1 MYATLFAALIAAASP
16 AAGAPPD
23 TQAVAPPRAERVVR
37 EFDPVTVVGGRRAD
51 RKSVEV
57 VHAITREELRRLPV
71 DRLVDAVGLQAGVVV
86 TGEDLHVRGGRAGE
100 LATTLAGVSLNEPLR
115 AVPME
120 VPLLALRSAE
130 LLSGGLDADHQGSL
144 AGELDV
150 QTEVP
155 ADRPQYMLRWVSDG
169 RYGSGFD
176 AGHARFS
183 TPLGFAGLG
192 LVAAAEARLDDQGL
206 PSLRSR
212 GRTTFL
218 GRSFGWRQ
226 DNHLLAWAKLA
237 PIATPQRAS
246 LEVLTQRV
254 IRQPYD
260 AMWTF
265 DGWTYFADNS
275 IPSPN
280 GPEDATV
287 GVWKRYRAA
296 DHKTMTEER
305 RWAAIATLANA
316 SATLPMRLT
325 AAYLRSDVLTSVGL
339 RRSPDYIN
347 DGNRVFFGAYDRT
360 DQDPFHAIWGDEPYF
375 KHATTDRWSLRG
387 DVTRRFSP
395 RTLVRAGASAW
406 YESYALHEVDDAQPE
421 VTGVEVV
428 RRWRAWA
435 PGGAAWVQ
443 HRWEFSGLVW
453 NGGLRAQWFDPGPQA
468 EDALRARRTDP
479 RASVPEVPSRWS
491 FSPRFGIAYPM
502 CERDAFSLSYARTF
516 QDPPRELLYEN
527 RRTAYDR
534 RPLGDPTLVPS
545 EVLSWQAALKHV
557 LDPAWSLQLSAFA
570 RNVYAEPGTRNVEYL
585 PYRYQL
591 EYASADDAHAQG
603 FEVSLQ
609 RVLPGRQFV
618 SLVYTFLNAW
628 GTQSNLEGLAYG
640 TSIGPRPMPT
650 AERPLDW
657 DLTHVFTLGAAVH
670 TVRQY
675 DLSWATRIATGR
687 PWTPLYRAN
696 DDASVW
702 PPAYSDQG
710 LVNSRRMPWA
720 ENTDV
725 ALRFKPRLL
734 RGGRMMLA
742 VRNLFDCVHEL
753 NATLAGYP
761 NPQINTLYDEYSA
774 YRTETGH
781 GGGAYWNDA
790 NGDGRREWVPVND
803 PRLQAPRR
811 SVRVGIE
818 FGM

>member
-1 MYATLFAALIAAASP
+1 MHATIFAALLAAASP

-23 TQAVAPPRAERVVR
+23 TQAVARPSARPERVVR

-57 VHAITREELRRLPV
+57 VHAVTREELRRLPV
-71 DRLVDAVGLQAGVVV
+71 DRLVDAIGLQAGVVV

-100 LATTLAGVSLNEPLR
+100 LATTMAGVSLNEPGR
-115 AVPME
+115 HVAME

-130 LLSGGLDADHQGSL
+130 LLSGGLDADHPGSL
-144 AGELDV
+144 AGELDL

-155 ADRPQYMLRWVSDG
+155 SDRPQYMVRWVSDG

-176 AGHARFS
+176 AGHVRVS

-192 LVAAAEARLDDQGL
+192 LVAAGEARLDDQGL

-212 GRTTFL
+212 GRSTL
-218 GRSFGWRQ
+218 MSRSFGWRQ

-237 PIATPQRAS
+237 PIASPQRAS

-254 IRQPYD
+254 VRQPYD
-260 AMWTF
+260 PMWTF
-265 DGWTYFADNS
+265 DGWTWFEYDDV
-275 IPSPN
+275 PRPN
-280 GPEDATV
+280 GATGDSPGDA
-287 GVWKRYRAA
+287 GPDGASAGYWARYKAA
-296 DHKTMTEER
+296 DHKCMTEER
-305 RWAAIATLANA
+305 RWAAVATY
-316 SATLPMRLT
+316 ATSNVTTPLRLT
-325 AAYLRSDVLTSVGL
+325 AGWLRSDALTSVGL

-347 DGNRVFFGAYDRT
+347 DGNRVFFGRYDLPGE
-360 DQDPFHAIWGDEPYF
+360 DPFHAIWGDEPYF
-375 KHATTDRWSLRG
+375 RNATADRWSLRA
-387 DVTRRFSP
+387 DASRRFGP
-395 RTLVRAGASAW
+395 RTMVRVGASGW
-406 YESYALHEVDDAQPE
+406 YESYALHEVDDALPE
-421 VTGVEVV
+421 VAGIEVE

-435 PGGAAWVQ
+435 PGGAAWLQ

-453 NGGLRAQWFDPGPQA
+453 NGGMRLQWFDPGPQA
-468 EDALRARRTDP
+468 PGA
-479 RASVPEVPSRWS
+479 PSRWEV
-491 FSPRFGIAYPM
+491 SPRLGIAYPM
-502 CERDAFSLSYARTF
+502 SDRDAFSLSYSRTF

-527 RRTAYDR
+527 RRTGYDR
-534 RPLGDPTLVPS
+534 RPLGNPLLVPS

-557 LDPAWSLQLSAFA
+557 LDPAWSLQLAAFA

-585 PYRYQL
+585 PSRYLLQ
-591 EYASADDAHAQG
+591 YASADDAHAQG

-609 RVLPGRQFV
+609 RVSPGRQYL

-640 TSIGPRPMPT
+640 SSIGPRPMPT

-657 DLTHVFTLGAAVH
+657 DLTHVFTFGAAVH
-670 TVRQY
+670 TARQY
-675 DLSWATRIATGR
+675 DVSWTTRIATGR
-687 PWTPLYRAN
+687 PWTPLHRTTA
-696 DDASVW
+696 DASDW

-710 LVNSRRMPWA
+710 LVNAERMPWA

-725 ALRFKPRLL
+725 ALRIKPRLL
-734 RGGRMMLA
+734 RGGRVMIA

-753 NATLAGYP
+753 NATLSGYP
-761 NPQINTLYDEYSA
+761 NSRINTLYDEYSA
-774 YRTETGH
+774 YRTETGN

-790 NGDGRREWVPVND
+790 NGDGQREWVPVND
-803 PRLQAPRR
+803 PRLRAPRR
-811 SVRVGIE
+811 SVRLGIE